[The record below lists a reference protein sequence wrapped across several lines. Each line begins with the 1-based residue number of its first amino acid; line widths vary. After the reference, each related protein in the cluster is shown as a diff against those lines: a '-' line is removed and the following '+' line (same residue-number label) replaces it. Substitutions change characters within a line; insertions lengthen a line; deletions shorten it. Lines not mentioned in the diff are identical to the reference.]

1 MSSAKR
7 KERLKSRGGKGG
19 GSASKPQANGSKP
32 QASGSKHQA
41 SGSKPQASGSKHQA
55 SGSKKGLNKMWD
67 DDFCDFDEIED
78 DFCDFSGTEDDFCV
92 FSKTKDAHSSV
103 NKGNGQT
110 KNTSTVKKP
119 LQTLHMTSENQKR
132 VKKLLC
138 ELQEQELAS
147 GSKTEMS
154 GDCYESDDEQSWSDD
169 DAFSKTDS
177 RAASQAMVNHVLGT
191 EVSSFAVHKLS
202 RYGFDFE
209 HCQAVLKSYNGN
221 IGASLEHLL
230 LQCFTEKFGKRKQL
244 KEASV
249 PANIKDCFEQRREEA
264 LVLRSIC
271 GDKFVER
278 IQNRVWV
285 IMLELAY
292 LTDILS
298 KTKQGNATTSNIVN
312 TNSQGICKY
321 YLQGD
326 CKFGSRCKFKHETS
340 HNEKSLLPIR
350 EDAHLKCSAPVYELE
365 IRFPEDNKYP
375 YQPPLVAFYST
386 NENLPLSCR
395 LHLAEFLYE
404 KALISAES
412 NKPVVYD
419 FVTCLSDEA
428 QVLKLLNKTFHKY
441 SVPPMPP
448 KQRFLS
454 NSNNPYQTSEA
465 STEVEAEEDENDQ
478 GGLQTVHIEKAS
490 YVNLKKKL
498 LLKSS
503 TPSESITRENLNI
516 CKQFRITKSSRR
528 YQSMLQERQKLPA
541 WEKKKDILSLLSKYQ
556 VLLVSGMTGCG
567 KTTQVPQFIL
577 DSTLDGPSN
586 KVANIICTQPRRI
599 AAISVAER
607 VAKER
612 TERIGITV
620 GYQIRLE
627 RVMSSSTRLLYCTTG
642 VLLRRLESDKNLQGI
657 THIIIDEIHE
667 RTEESDFLL
676 LIMKYLLLQRP
687 ELRVI
692 LMSATLNADIFS
704 QYFSSCPVVNI
715 PGSTFPVEQ
724 FFLEDAIAMTG
735 YILEDGS
742 PYMRRVKATA
752 NKAGRHTRTAAEE
765 VEETLKGSGLVKITV
780 QDSVPDQALTFQQ
793 LLIRYKGVSRSALK
807 TMANMD
813 LNRINLELIEA
824 LLEWIVSGKHL
835 YPPGAV
841 LVFLP
846 GEAEIQALYNLLQA
860 NALFN
865 NRHSKRCVVYRLHST
880 LSSEDQQFV
889 FLQPPLGTTKIIIS
903 TNIAETSITIND
915 VVYVID
921 SGKMKEKRYDP
932 SKGMESLE
940 ETYVSKAN
948 ALQRKGRAGRV
959 ASGVCFHLF
968 SSHHYNHHLLKH
980 HLPEIQRVPLE
991 QLCLRIKIL
1000 EIFSTR
1006 KLHSVFSQ
1014 FIEPPTLESINSS
1027 KKRLQDIG
1035 ALTSEEK
1042 LTPLGHHLASLPVD
1056 VRIGKLMILGTIFRC
1071 LDPALTIAA
1080 SRAHKSPFI
1089 SPWDK
1094 KEEAFKKKLEFS
1106 LGNSDYMALIQAYKG
1121 WQKSSKQS
1129 FLASFTFCKENFL
1142 SEYVLKEMVR
1152 LKRQFTELLSDIG
1165 FVREGLRARDIE
1177 HGFSQ
1182 RGDGILE
1189 ATGEE
1194 ANANAENVKLIS
1206 AILCAAM
1213 YPNVVQIKVP
1223 EKKHQVIK
1231 GAAKINPNSETL
1243 MFATKS
1249 LGYAH
1254 IHPSSVNYKIKKFD
1268 SPYLVYHEIVKTS
1281 RVFIRECSMVS
1292 VYALILFGGA
1302 QVNMHLQNGAYVVS
1316 LDDGW
1321 INFVAASRQVAEL
1334 VKELHNEL
1342 DQLLQEKIKNPSMDL
1357 CTCPRGSR
1365 IINLIVK
1372 LVTTQ

>member
-7 KERLKSRGGKGG
+7 RGRPKSRGGKGG
-19 GSASKPQANGSKP
+19 GSGSKH
-32 QASGSKHQA
+32 QGSGSKHQ
-41 SGSKPQASGSKHQA
+41 G
-55 SGSKKGLNKMWD
+55 SGSKKGLDEMWD
-67 DDFCDFDEIED
+67 DDFCVFDE
-78 DFCDFSGTEDDFCV
+78 TED
-92 FSKTKDAHSSV
+92 AYSSV
-103 NKGNGQT
+103 NRGNGQT
-110 KNTSTVKKP
+110 KHASKSKTP
-119 LQTLHMTSENQKR
+119 LHTLHMTLENQKR
-132 VKKLLC
+132 VKELLC
-138 ELQEQELAS
+138 ELQGQELAS
-147 GSKTEMS
+147 DSKTVMS
-154 GDCYESDDEQSWSDD
+154 GIANCSESDDEQSWSDD
-169 DAFSKTDS
+169 NAFSKTNS
-177 RAASQAMVNHVLGT
+177 RAASQATVNHVLEA

-202 RYGFDFE
+202 RYGFDSE

-230 LQCFTEKFGKRKQL
+230 LQKVWKRMQL
-244 KEASV
+244 TEASV
-249 PANIKDCFEQRREEA
+249 QANIKDCFEQRQEEA
-264 LVLRSIC
+264 LALRSIC

-278 IQNRVWV
+278 IQNRVWT
-285 IMLELAY
+285 ITLELTY
-292 LTDILS
+292 LTNILS
-298 KTKQGNATTSNIVN
+298 KTKQGNSITSNIVN

-321 YLQGD
+321 YLRGD

-340 HNEKSLLPIR
+340 HNEKSLPPIR
-350 EDAHLKCSAPVYELE
+350 EDAHLKLNGPVYELE
-365 IRFPEDNKYP
+365 VRFPEDNKYP

-404 KALISAES
+404 KALISSES

-419 FVTCLSDEA
+419 FVTCLRDEA
-428 QVLKLLNKTFHKY
+428 QVLKLLNKTSHKY
-441 SVPPMPP
+441 SVPALPP
-448 KQRFLS
+448 KQKFPS
-454 NSNNPYQTSEA
+454 SCNNSYQTS
-465 STEVEAEEDENDQ
+465 T
-478 GGLQTVHIEKAS
+478 
-490 YVNLKKKL
+490 
-498 LLKSS
+498 
-503 TPSESITRENLNI
+503 
-516 CKQFRITKSSRR
+516 
-528 YQSMLQERQKLPA
+528 ERQKLPA
-541 WEKKKDILSLLSKYQ
+541 WEEKNNILSLLSKYQ
-556 VLLVSGMTGCG
+556 VLVVSGMTGCG

-577 DSTLDGPSN
+577 DSSLEGPSN
-586 KVANIICTQPRRI
+586 KVANIVCTQPRRI

-612 TERIGITV
+612 TERVGITV

-627 RVMSSSTRLLYCTTG
+627 SVMSPATRLLYCTTG
-642 VLLRRLESDKNLQGI
+642 VLLRRLEGDKKLQGI

-676 LIMKYLLLQRP
+676 LIMKDLMLQRP
-687 ELRVI
+687 ELRVV
-692 LMSATLNADIFS
+692 LMSATLNSNIFS
-704 QYFSSCPVVNI
+704 QYFNSCPIVNI

-735 YILEDGS
+735 YVLEHSS
-742 PYMRRVKATA
+742 PYMRRVKPTA
-752 NKAGRHTRTAAEE
+752 HKTGRHTRTAAEE
-765 VEETLKGSGLVKITV
+765 VEETLKYTGVVKITV
-780 QDSVPDQALTFQQ
+780 QDSAPDQTLTFQQ
-793 LLIRYKGVSRSALK
+793 LLIRYKGVSKSVLK

-813 LNRINLELIEA
+813 LDKVNLELIEA
-824 LLEWIVSGKHL
+824 LLEWIS
-835 YPPGAV
+835 
-841 LVFLP
+841 
-846 GEAEIQALYNLLQA
+846 
-860 NALFN
+860 NAMFN

-880 LSSEDQQFV
+880 LSSEDQQSV
-889 FLQPPLGTTKIIIS
+889 FFQPPLGITKIIIS

-940 ETYVSKAN
+940 DSYVSKAN

-980 HLPEIQRVPLE
+980 QLPEIQRVPLE

-1000 EIFSTR
+1000 EMFSTR
-1006 KLHSVFSQ
+1006 KLQSVLSQ
-1014 FIEPPTLESINSS
+1014 LIEPPTAESINAS
-1027 KKRLQDIG
+1027 KKRLQDVG

-1056 VRIGKLMILGTIFRC
+1056 VRIGKLMLLGIIFRC

-1094 KEEAFKKKLEFS
+1094 REVAFKKKLEFS
-1106 LGNSDYMALIQAYKG
+1106 IGNKSFQA
-1121 WQKSSKQS
+1121 SS
-1129 FLASFTFCKENFL
+1129 TFCRQNFL
-1142 SEYVLKEMVR
+1142 SENVLQEMAR

-1165 FVREGLRARDIE
+1165 FVKEGLRARDIE
-1177 HGFSQ
+1177 QRFSQ
-1182 RGDGILE
+1182 RGDGVLE

-1223 EKKHQVIK
+1223 EKKCLKIIK
-1231 GAAKINPNSETL
+1231 GAAKTNPKPEAL

-1249 LGYAH
+1249 QGYVH
-1254 IHPSSVNYKIKKFD
+1254 IHPSSVNYQIKQFD
-1268 SPYLVYHEIVKTS
+1268 SPYLVYHEMVKTS
-1281 RVFIRECSMVS
+1281 RIFIRDCSMVS
-1292 VYALILFGGA
+1292 VYPLILFGGGR
-1302 QVNMHLQNGAYVVS
+1302 VNMQLQNGAYVVS

-1334 VKELHNEL
+1334 VKELRSEL

-1365 IINLIVK
+1365 IISLIVK

>member
-1 MSSAKR
+1 KMSSAKR
-7 KERLKSRGGKGG
+7 RGRPKSRGGKGG
-19 GSASKPQANGSKP
+19 GSGSKH
-32 QASGSKHQA
+32 QGSGSKHQ
-41 SGSKPQASGSKHQA
+41 G
-55 SGSKKGLNKMWD
+55 SGSKKGLDEMWD
-67 DDFCDFDEIED
+67 DDFCVFDE
-78 DFCDFSGTEDDFCV
+78 TED
-92 FSKTKDAHSSV
+92 AYR
-103 NKGNGQT
+103 GNGQT
-110 KNTSTVKKP
+110 KHASKSKTP
-119 LQTLHMTSENQKR
+119 LHTLHMTLENQKR
-132 VKKLLC
+132 VKELLC
-138 ELQEQELAS
+138 ELQGQELAS
-147 GSKTEMS
+147 DSKTVMS
-154 GDCYESDDEQSWSDD
+154 GIANCSESDDEQSWSDD
-169 DAFSKTDS
+169 NAFSKTNS
-177 RAASQAMVNHVLGT
+177 RAASQATVNHVLEA

-202 RYGFDFE
+202 RYGFDSE

-230 LQCFTEKFGKRKQL
+230 LQS
-244 KEASV
+244 SV
-249 PANIKDCFEQRREEA
+249 QANIKDCFEQRQEEA
-264 LVLRSIC
+264 LALRSIC

-278 IQNRVWV
+278 IQNRVWT
-285 IMLELAY
+285 ITLELTY
-292 LTDILS
+292 LTNILS
-298 KTKQGNATTSNIVN
+298 KTKQGNSITSNIVN

-321 YLQGD
+321 YLRGD

-340 HNEKSLLPIR
+340 HNEKSLPPIR
-350 EDAHLKCSAPVYELE
+350 EDAHLKLNGPVYELE
-365 IRFPEDNKYP
+365 VRFPEDNKYP

-404 KALISAES
+404 KALISSES

-419 FVTCLSDEA
+419 FVTCLRDEA
-428 QVLKLLNKTFHKY
+428 QVLKLLNKTSHKY
-441 SVPPMPP
+441 SVPALPP
-448 KQRFLS
+448 KQKFPS
-454 NSNNPYQTSEA
+454 SCNNSYQTS
-465 STEVEAEEDENDQ
+465 T
-478 GGLQTVHIEKAS
+478 GILTPL

-503 TPSESITRENLNI
+503 TPSESITKENLKI
-516 CKQFRITKSSRR
+516 SSRR
-528 YQSMLQERQKLPA
+528 YQTMLQERQKLPA
-541 WEKKKDILSLLSKYQ
+541 WEEKNNILSLLSKYQ
-556 VLLVSGMTGCG
+556 VLVVSGMTGCG

-577 DSTLDGPSN
+577 DSSLEGPSN
-586 KVANIICTQPRRI
+586 KVANIVCTQPRRI

-612 TERIGITV
+612 TERVGITV

-627 RVMSSSTRLLYCTTG
+627 SVMSPATRLLYCTTG
-642 VLLRRLESDKNLQGI
+642 VLLRRLEGDKKLQGI

-676 LIMKYLLLQRP
+676 LIMKDLMLQRP
-687 ELRVI
+687 ELRVV
-692 LMSATLNADIFS
+692 LMSATLNSNIFS
-704 QYFSSCPVVNI
+704 QYFNSCPIVNI

-735 YILEDGS
+735 YVLEHSS
-742 PYMRRVKATA
+742 PYMRRVKPTA
-752 NKAGRHTRTAAEE
+752 HKTGRHTRTAAEE
-765 VEETLKGSGLVKITV
+765 VEETLKYTGVVKITV
-780 QDSVPDQALTFQQ
+780 QDSAPDQTLTFQQ
-793 LLIRYKGVSRSALK
+793 LLIRYKGVSKSVLK

-813 LNRINLELIEA
+813 LDKVNLELIEA

-841 LVFLP
+841 LIFLP
-846 GEAEIQALYNLLQA
+846 GLAEIQALYNRLQS
-860 NALFN
+860 NAMFN

-880 LSSEDQQFV
+880 LSSEDQQSV
-889 FLQPPLGTTKIIIS
+889 FFQPPLGITKIIIS

-940 ETYVSKAN
+940 DSYVSKAN

-980 HLPEIQRVPLE
+980 QLPEIQRVPLE

-1000 EIFSTR
+1000 EMFSTR
-1006 KLHSVFSQ
+1006 KLQSVLSQ
-1014 FIEPPTLESINSS
+1014 LIEPPTAESINAS
-1027 KKRLQDIG
+1027 KKRLQDVG

-1056 VRIGKLMILGTIFRC
+1056 VRIGKLMLLGIIFRC

-1094 KEEAFKKKLEFS
+1094 REVAFKKKLEFS
-1106 LGNSDYMALIQAYKG
+1106 IGNSDYLALIQAYKG
-1121 WQKSSKQS
+1121 WRQSSKES
-1129 FLASFTFCKENFL
+1129 FQASSTFCRQNFL
-1142 SEYVLKEMVR
+1142 SENVLQEMAR

-1165 FVREGLRARDIE
+1165 FVKEGLRARDIE
-1177 HGFSQ
+1177 QRFSQ
-1182 RGDGILE
+1182 RGDGVLE

-1223 EKKHQVIK
+1223 EKKCLKIIK
-1231 GAAKINPNSETL
+1231 GAAKTNPKPEAL

-1249 LGYAH
+1249 QGYVH
-1254 IHPSSVNYKIKKFD
+1254 IHPSSVNYQIKQFD
-1268 SPYLVYHEIVKTS
+1268 SPYLVYHEMVKTS
-1281 RVFIRECSMVS
+1281 RIFIRDCSMVS
-1292 VYALILFGGA
+1292 VYPLILFGGGR
-1302 QVNMHLQNGAYVVS
+1302 VNMQLQNGAYVVS

-1334 VKELHNEL
+1334 VKELRSEL

-1365 IINLIVK
+1365 IISLIVK

>member
-7 KERLKSRGGKGG
+7 RGKSKSRGGKGG
-19 GSASKPQANGSKP
+19 GSGSKH
-32 QASGSKHQA
+32 QGSGSKHQ
-41 SGSKPQASGSKHQA
+41 GSGSKHQGSGSKHQG
-55 SGSKKGLNKMWD
+55 SGSKKGLDEIWD
-67 DDFCDFDEIED
+67 DDFC
-78 DFCDFSGTEDDFCV
+78 V
-92 FSKTKDAHSSV
+92 FGETKDACSSV
-103 NKGNGQT
+103 NKGNGQAKHASKIKT
-110 KNTSTVKKP
+110 P
-119 LQTLHMTSENQKR
+119 LQTLHMTSKNQKR
-132 VKKLLC
+132 VKKLLS

-147 GSKTEMS
+147 GSKTVMS
-154 GDCYESDDEQSWSDD
+154 DISDCSESDDEQSWSDD
-169 DAFSKTDS
+169 DTFSKIDS
-177 RAASQAMVNHVLGT
+177 RAASQATVNVLET

-202 RYGFDFE
+202 RYGFDSE
-209 HCQAVLKSYNGN
+209 QCRAVLKSYNGN

-230 LQCFTEKFGKRKQL
+230 MQCFTEKFGKGVQL
-244 KEASV
+244 TEASV
-249 PANIKDCFEQRREEA
+249 QANIKDCFEQRQEEA
-264 LVLRSIC
+264 LALRSIC

-278 IQNRVWV
+278 IQNRVW
-285 IMLELAY
+285 IITLELAY
-292 LTDILS
+292 LTNILS
-298 KTKQGNATTSNIVN
+298 KTKQGNSITSNIVN

-321 YLQGD
+321 YLRGD

-340 HNEKSLLPIR
+340 HNEKSLPPIR
-350 EDAHLKCSAPVYELE
+350 EDAHLKLNAPVYELE
-365 IRFPEDNKYP
+365 VRFPEDNKYP

-404 KALISAES
+404 KALISSES

-419 FVTCLSDEA
+419 FVTCLRDEA
-428 QVLKLLNKTFHKY
+428 QVLKLLNKTSHKY
-441 SVPPMPP
+441 SVPPLPP
-448 KQRFLS
+448 KQKFPS
-454 NSNNPYQTSEA
+454 SSNNPYQTSEA

-478 GGLQTVHIEKAS
+478 EGLQTVHIEKES

-498 LLKSS
+498 LLKRS
-503 TPSESITRENLNI
+503 TPSESITKENLKI
-516 CKQFRITKSSRR
+516 CKQFSIKKSSRH
-528 YQSMLQERQKLPA
+528 YQTMLQERQKLPA

-556 VLLVSGMTGCG
+556 VLVVSGMTGCG

-577 DSTLDGPSN
+577 DSSLEGPSN

-612 TERIGITV
+612 TERVGITV

-627 RVMSSSTRLLYCTTG
+627 SVMSSSTRLLYCTTG
-642 VLLRRLESDKNLQGI
+642 VLLRRLEGDKNLQGI

-676 LIMKYLLLQRP
+676 LIMKALLLQRP

-692 LMSATLNADIFS
+692 LMSATLNTDIFS
-704 QYFSSCPVVNI
+704 QYFNFCPIVNI

-735 YILEDGS
+735 YVLEHGS
-742 PYMRRVKATA
+742 PYMRRVKPTA
-752 NKAGRHTRTAAEE
+752 HKTGRHARTAAEE
-765 VEETLKGSGLVKITV
+765 VEETLKHTDLVKIAV
-780 QDSVPDQALTFQQ
+780 QDSVPDQTLTFQQ
-793 LLIRYKGVSRSALK
+793 LLIRYKGVSRSVLK

-813 LNRINLELIEA
+813 LDKVNFELIEA

-841 LVFLP
+841 LIFLP
-846 GEAEIQALYNLLQA
+846 GLAEIQALYNRLQS
-860 NALFN
+860 NAMFN
-865 NRHSKRCVVYRLHST
+865 NRHNKRCVVYRLHST

-889 FLQPPLGTTKIIIS
+889 FFQPPLGTTKIIIS

-940 ETYVSKAN
+940 DSYVSKAN

-1000 EIFSTR
+1000 EMFSIH
-1006 KLHSVFSQ
+1006 KLQLVFSQ
-1014 FIEPPTLESINSS
+1014 LIEPPTAESINAS
-1027 KKRLQDIG
+1027 KNRLQDIG

-1056 VRIGKLMILGTIFRC
+1056 VRIGKLMLLGTIFRC

-1094 KEEAFKKKLEFS
+1094 REEAFKKKLEFS
-1106 LGNSDYMALIQAYKG
+1106 IGNSDYLALIQAYKR
-1121 WQKSSKQS
+1121 WRESSKVS
-1129 FLASFTFCKENFL
+1129 FQASFTFCRENFL
-1142 SEYVLKEMVR
+1142 SENVLQEMAR

-1165 FVREGLRARDIE
+1165 FVKEGLRAKDIE
-1177 HGFSQ
+1177 ERFSQ
-1182 RGDGILE
+1182 RGDGVLE

-1213 YPNVVQIKVP
+1213 YPNVVQVKVP
-1223 EKKHQVIK
+1223 EKKYQVIK
-1231 GAAKINPNSETL
+1231 GAAKNNPKPETL
-1243 MFATKS
+1243 MFATKN
-1249 LGYAH
+1249 LGYVH
-1254 IHPSSVNYKIKKFD
+1254 IHPSSVNYQTKRFN
-1268 SPYLVYHEIVKTS
+1268 SPYLVYHEMVKTS

-1292 VYALILFGGA
+1292 VYPLILFGGGR
-1302 QVNMHLQNGAYVVS
+1302 VNMQLQNGAYVVS

-1321 INFVAASRQVAEL
+1321 INFVATSRQVAEL
-1334 VKELHNEL
+1334 VKELRNEL

-1357 CTCPRGSR
+1357 CTCPRGSQ
-1365 IINLIVK
+1365 IISLIVK

>member
-7 KERLKSRGGKGG
+7 RGKPKSRGGKGG
-19 GSASKPQANGSKP
+19 GSGSKH
-32 QASGSKHQA
+32 QGSGSKHQ
-41 SGSKPQASGSKHQA
+41 GSGSKHQG
-55 SGSKKGLNKMWD
+55 SGSKKGLDEMWD
-67 DDFCDFDEIED
+67 DDFC
-78 DFCDFSGTEDDFCV
+78 V
-92 FSKTKDAHSSV
+92 FGETKDARR
-103 NKGNGQT
+103 GNGQAKHASKSKT
-110 KNTSTVKKP
+110 P

-132 VKKLLC
+132 VKELLC

-147 GSKTEMS
+147 GSKTVMS
-154 GDCYESDDEQSWSDD
+154 DLDDSSESDDGQSWSDD
-169 DAFSKTDS
+169 DAFSKIDS
-177 RAASQAMVNHVLGT
+177 RAVSQATVNHVLET
-191 EVSSFAVHKLS
+191 EVSSFAVQKLS
-202 RYGFDFE
+202 RYGFDSE
-209 HCQAVLKSYNGN
+209 QCRAVLNSYNGN

-230 LQCFTEKFGKRKQL
+230 LQCFTEKFGKRMQL
-244 KEASV
+244 TEASV
-249 PANIKDCFEQRREEA
+249 QANIKDCFEQRQEEA
-264 LVLRSIC
+264 LALRSIC

-278 IQNRVWV
+278 IQNRVWIV
-285 IMLELAY
+285 TLELAY
-292 LTDILS
+292 LTNILS
-298 KTKQGNATTSNIVN
+298 KTKQGDSITSNLVN

-340 HNEKSLLPIR
+340 MKLQPMRNRFPQFERMLIKL
-350 EDAHLKCSAPVYELE
+350 SAPVYELE
-365 IRFPEDNKYP
+365 VRFPEDNKYP

-386 NENLPLSCR
+386 HENLPLSCR

-404 KALISAES
+404 KALISSES

-419 FVTCLSDEA
+419 LITCLRDEA
-428 QVLKLLNKTFHKY
+428 QVLKLLNKTSHKY
-441 SVPPMPP
+441 SVPPLPP
-448 KQRFLS
+448 KQKFTS
-454 NSNNPYQTSEA
+454 SSNNPYQISEA
-465 STEVEAEEDENDQ
+465 STAEVEAEEDENDQ
-478 GGLQTVHIEKAS
+478 GGLQTVHIEKES
-490 YVNLKKKL
+490 YVNLKKNL

-503 TPSESITRENLNI
+503 TPSESITKENLKI
-516 CKQFRITKSSRR
+516 CKQFSIKKSSRR
-528 YQSMLQERQKLPA
+528 YQTMLQERQKLPA
-541 WEKKKDILSLLSKYQ
+541 WEKKKEILSLLSKYQ
-556 VLLVSGMTGCG
+556 VLVVSGMTGCG

-577 DSTLDGPSN
+577 DSSLEGPSN

-612 TERIGITV
+612 TERVGITV

-627 RVMSSSTRLLYCTTG
+627 SVMSSSTRLLYCTTG
-642 VLLRRLESDKNLQGI
+642 VLLRRLEGDKNLQGI

-676 LIMKYLLLQRP
+676 LIMKGLLLQRP
-687 ELRVI
+687 ELRVV
-692 LMSATLNADIFS
+692 LMSATLNTDIFS
-704 QYFSSCPVVNI
+704 QYFNSCPIVNI

-735 YILEDGS
+735 YVLEHGS
-742 PYMRRVKATA
+742 PYMRRVKPTA
-752 NKAGRHTRTAAEE
+752 NKTGRHARTAAEE
-765 VEETLKGSGLVKITV
+765 VEETLKYTGSVKITV
-780 QDSVPDQALTFQQ
+780 QDSVPDQTLTFQQ
-793 LLIRYKGVSRSALK
+793 LLIRYKGVSRSVLK
-807 TMANMD
+807 AMANMD
-813 LNRINLELIEA
+813 LNKINLELIEA

-841 LVFLP
+841 LIFLP
-846 GEAEIQALYNLLQA
+846 GLAEIQALYNRLQS
-860 NALFN
+860 NPMFN
-865 NRHSKRCVVYRLHST
+865 NRHSKRCVVYPLHST

-889 FLQPPLGTTKIIIS
+889 FFQPPLGTTKIIIS

-940 ETYVSKAN
+940 DSYVSKAN

-1000 EIFSTR
+1000 EMFSTR
-1006 KLHSVFSQ
+1006 KLHSVLSQ
-1014 FIEPPTLESINSS
+1014 FIEPPTAESINAS

-1035 ALTSEEK
+1035 ALTSEEE

-1056 VRIGKLMILGTIFRC
+1056 VRIGKLMLLGTIFRC

-1094 KEEAFKKKLEFS
+1094 REEAFKKKLEFS
-1106 LGNSDYMALIQAYKG
+1106 IGNSDYLALIQAYKR
-1121 WQKSSKQS
+1121 WRQSSKVS
-1129 FLASFTFCKENFL
+1129 FQASSTFCRQNFL
-1142 SEYVLKEMVR
+1142 SENVLQEMAR

-1165 FVREGLRARDIE
+1165 FVKEGLRARDIE
-1177 HGFSQ
+1177 ERFSQ
-1182 RGDGILE
+1182 RGDGVLE

-1223 EKKHQVIK
+1223 EKKYQIIK
-1231 GAAKINPNSETL
+1231 GAAKNNPKPETL
-1243 MFATKS
+1243 MFATKNQ
-1249 LGYAH
+1249 GYVH
-1254 IHPSSVNYKIKKFD
+1254 IHPSSVNYQTKQFD
-1268 SPYLVYHEIVKTS
+1268 SPYLVYHEMVKTS

-1292 VYALILFGGA
+1292 VYPLILFGGGR
-1302 QVNMHLQNGAYVVS
+1302 VNMQLQNGAYVFS

-1334 VKELHNEL
+1334 VKELRNEL

-1365 IINLIVK
+1365 IISLIVK